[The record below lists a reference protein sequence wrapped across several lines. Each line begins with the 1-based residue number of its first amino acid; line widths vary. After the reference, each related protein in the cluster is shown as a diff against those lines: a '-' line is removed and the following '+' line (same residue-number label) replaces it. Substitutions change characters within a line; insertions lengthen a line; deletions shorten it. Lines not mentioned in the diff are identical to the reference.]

1 MRAKPS
7 LLILLA
13 VAASGQI
20 ALGWTGPMLYN
31 VCNSAP
37 QAAGTVVVNLDAPD
51 VINPTDAVS
60 ATLFYSTDN
69 QATWQPVPMTVSGAP
84 GYESTLVASFTI
96 PPSGTVYY
104 YVRAQNETNWG
115 TEGPLNSGN
124 VWPVTDN
131 WLADLANEPTGD
143 MENNPD
149 GNFLDLTSVAMSYSD
164 TYFYG
169 RLTNN
174 YNSWPLDGGWLGPWY
189 LYTVGFRNADAY
201 TLDTFA
207 YAMTYADA
215 PLGNGSGLYEVN
227 AFTSAFTQIGDIDVS
242 TSGNRLVMR
251 GLISDLTSRRGF
263 QPWPNTGGFICSA
276 KGDTRSANAVLQSW
290 RHDSTNSA
298 RFYIDK
304 SPGFVVGANT
314 PPELTVPRV
323 FPRFGDDTS
332 HFRFTVTYTDADT
345 NLAVLHA
352 VVVDG
357 ETTSLRPNHHRYYE
371 GVNYSATETG
381 FSTGT
386 HRFHFAFD
394 DGMGVVESPEDTFVV
409 SGGTGVAE
417 GPTPSGSGFTLEAR
431 PNPFTNVVELRGRVR
446 SRVLHI
452 FDHCGKL
459 VARLQQASEGAVVRW
474 DGTDDAGNRLP
485 GGVYFCREDGGPLR
499 RLLVKLGK

>member
-1 MRAKPS
+1 M
-7 LLILLA
+7 LLA

-37 QAAGTVVVNLDAPD
+37 QAAGTVVVHVDAPD
-51 VINPTDAVS
+51 VINPTDVVS

-96 PPSGTVYY
+96 PPAGTVHY

-149 GNFLDLTSVAMSYSD
+149 GNFLDLTSAAMGYSS
-164 TYFYG
+164 TYLYG

-174 YNSWPLDGGWLGPWY
+174 YTSWPTRRTIFGPWY
-189 LYTVGFRNADAY
+189 LYTVGFRNADSYA
-201 TLDTFA
+201 LDTFA
-207 YAMTYADA
+207 YALTYAVI
-215 PLGNGSGLYEVN
+215 PGYGSGLYEVN
-227 AFTSAFTQIGDIDVS
+227 AYTNAFSKIGDIDVS
-242 TSGNRLVMR
+242 MSGNRLVMR
-251 GLISDLTSRRGF
+251 GLISDLASRHGF
-263 QPWPNTGGFICSA
+263 QPWPNTGKFICSA
-276 KGDTRSANAVLQSW
+276 KGDTRSATLTSSILISSS

-345 NLAVLHA
+345 NLAVLYSA
-352 VVVDG
+352 VVDD
-357 ETTSLRPNHHRYYE
+357 ETIPLRPNHHRYYE

-381 FSTGT
+381 FAAGT

-417 GPTPSGSGFTLEAR
+417 DPTPGHAGSTLEAR

-485 GGVYFCREDGGPLR
+485 GGVYFCREEGGPLR
-499 RLLVKLGK
+499 RLLVKLGR